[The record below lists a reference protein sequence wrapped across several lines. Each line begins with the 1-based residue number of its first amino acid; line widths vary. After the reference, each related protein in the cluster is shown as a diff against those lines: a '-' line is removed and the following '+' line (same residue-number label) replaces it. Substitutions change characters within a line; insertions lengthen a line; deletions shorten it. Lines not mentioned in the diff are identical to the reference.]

1 MRSTSPRLYLRLL
14 LAVTLPL
21 CLVTS
26 TLLPV
31 LYMHME
37 TRLDGVR
44 AEAKAILRVGEDTLT
59 RDINETLNYAL
70 AIAEMPALQQR
81 LEDRS
86 PVDEAGLSSRA
97 PTQLD
102 DFLNTF
108 IHHTPRYSKLVLID
122 NEGNEM
128 LRAPRDTGAEP
139 HQGRRNHAHTDYF
152 KSASKLFPR
161 DIYLSPPGRNLQYEQ
176 LSGDAIPVVN
186 IATPFF
192 NSQRE
197 RKGVVLLSL
206 NWQYL
211 TQSLYQ
217 SMQVNPQ
224 AGVLLVDALGGWL
237 LTQGLP
243 QLPYLSFGDNY
254 ASAAP
259 TPWSELSGTLEGD
272 INLEGSLLHFQTEDI
287 RTKFYNSLAGRI
299 FSTDDTLP
307 WVMGVSLPT
316 PSWQSLLEEETSVLW
331 FLGLIYVIA
340 VAFGVYWAF
349 SSHQQRKLRQH
360 AQQQAAEVRG
370 LYENAPCGYHS
381 LNADGIVI
389 KMNQTE
395 LHWLGL
401 KADEVIGQ
409 LRYRDVISPDT
420 QDAFDAAF
428 AQVIVGQQGEAE
440 CTLLTRHGDQRH
452 VVIQA
457 CGYHQRGGFVYSRA
471 TVFDL
476 TERKQLEEKLL
487 AQAMT
492 DPLTGVFN
500 RRYLQSQAAI
510 EISRGLRHSTPLSLI
525 AIDIDH
531 FKRINDEYGH
541 DAGDE
546 VLKRFTSVVSGLLRQ
561 EDLLCRVGGEE
572 FAILLPNT
580 DISKAEQIAERIR
593 ATIDTHEMTIELEGI
608 HQTLHITASFGV
620 THVALNETSLKAALK
635 RADKSLYEAKEN
647 GRNRIVVKDS

>member
-21 CLVTS
+21 FLVTS

-70 AIAEMPALQQR
+70 AIAEMPALQQQLASRTLPLEGSPEPDTSR
-81 LEDRS
+81 LETF
-86 PVDEAGLSSRA
+86 LSTLMS
-97 PTQLD
+97 
-102 DFLNTF
+102 
-108 IHHTPRYSKLVLID
+108 HSPRYTKLVLID
-122 NEGNEM
+122 NEGNEV
-128 LRAPRDTGAEP
+128 LRAP
-139 HQGRRNHAHTDYF
+139 QGIGSDPRFGTPNHAHTDYF
-152 KSASKLFPR
+152 KGASQLGSR
-161 DIYLSPPGRNLQYEQ
+161 DLYISPPGRNLQYE
-176 LSGDAIPVVN
+176 LFSGEVIPVVN
-186 IATPFF
+186 VTTPVFDADG
-192 NSQRE
+192 E
-197 RKGVVLLSL
+197 RRGVVMLSL
-206 NWQYL
+206 NWQHL

-217 SMQVNPQ
+217 SMRVDPEAN
-224 AGVLLVDALGGWL
+224 VLLVDVQGRWL
-237 LTQGLP
+237 LTQAP
-243 QLPYLSFGDNY
+243 HQLSGLSFGGDY
-254 ASAAP
+254 ARAAP
-259 TPWSELSGTLEGD
+259 DPWSLLSGKLEGY
-272 INLEGSLLHFQTEDI
+272 INLENRLLRFQTDDI
-287 RTKFYNSLAGRI
+287 RTKLYRGLTGQIVSAGE
-299 FSTDDTLP
+299 TLP

-316 PSWQSLLEEETSVLW
+316 PSWHSLLKEETTVLW
-331 FLGLIYVIA
+331 FLGLIYTIA
-340 VAFGVYWAF
+340 AAFGVFWAF
-349 SSHQQRKLRQH
+349 SSHQQRKLRH
-360 AQQQAAEVRG
+360 RAQQQAAEVRG

-395 LHWLGL
+395 LQWLGL
-401 KADEVIGQ
+401 GAEEVVGQ

-420 QDAFDAAF
+420 QDAFDDAF
-428 AQVIVGQQGEAE
+428 AKVIAGQQGEAE
-440 CTLLTRHGDQRH
+440 CTLLTRSGDHRH

-457 CGYHQRGGFVYSRA
+457 SGYYQQGHFVYSRA

-476 TERKQLEEKLL
+476 TERKRLEEKLR

-500 RRYLQSQAAI
+500 RRYLQSQASI
-510 EISRGLRHSTPLSLI
+510 EMSRGLRHETSLSLI

-580 DISKAEQIAERIR
+580 AIPQAQQIAERIR
-593 ATIDTHEMTIELEGI
+593 ATIDTHEMTIEHEGSQ
-608 HQTLHITASFGV
+608 QTLHITASFGV
-620 THVALNETSLKAALK
+620 THVALNETSLKAALQ

>member
-14 LAVTLPL
+14 LAATLPL
-21 CLVTS
+21 ILVTS
-26 TLLPV
+26 TLFPV
-31 LYMHME
+31 LDMHME

-44 AEAKAILRVGEDTLT
+44 DEAKGILRVGEEALV
-59 RDINETLNYAL
+59 REINETLNYAL
-70 AIAEMPALQQR
+70 AIAEMPTLQQR
-81 LEDRS
+81 LEGNL
-86 PVDEAGLSSRA
+86 PVGEGAVSSRD
-97 PTQLD
+97 PTQLSV
-102 DFLNTF
+102 FLNAF
-108 IHHTPRYSKLVLID
+108 INHTPRYSKLVLID

-128 LRAPRDTGAEP
+128 LRAPQDTDAEP
-139 HQGRRNHAHTDYF
+139 HLGRHNHAHTDYF
-152 KSASKLFPR
+152 KGASKLFPR
-161 DIYLSPPGRNLQYEQ
+161 DIYLSPPGRNLQYEMA
-176 LSGDAIPVVN
+176 SGEAIPVVN
-186 IATPFF
+186 VATPIF

-206 NWQYL
+206 NWQHL

-224 AGVLLVDALGGWL
+224 AKVLLVDAQGGWL
-237 LTQGLP
+237 LTRGTH
-243 QLPYLSFGDNY
+243 QLPDLSFGDDY
-254 ASAAP
+254 ANAAP
-259 TPWSELSGTLEGD
+259 DPWSLLSGTLEGD
-272 INLEGSLLHFQTEDI
+272 IRLDDRMLYFQTEDV

-299 FSTDDTLP
+299 FSTGDTLP
-307 WVMGVSLPT
+307 WVMGVTLPT
-316 PSWQSLLEEETSVLW
+316 PSWRSLLKEETSVLW
-331 FLGLIYVIA
+331 FLGLLYVTA

-349 SSHQQRKLRQH
+349 SSHQQHKLRQN
-360 AQQQAAEVRG
+360 AQQQAAEVRS
-370 LYENAPCGYHS
+370 LYEGAPCGYHS

-389 KMNQTE
+389 KMNRTE
-395 LHWLGL
+395 RRWLGFD
-401 KADEVIGQ
+401 ADEVVGQ

-420 QDAFDAAF
+420 QDAFDVAF
-428 AQVIVGQQGEAE
+428 AQVVAGQPGEAE

-457 CGYHQRGGFVYSRA
+457 SGYRRHGRFIYSRA

-500 RRYLQSQAAI
+500 RRYLQSQATN
-510 EISRGLRHSTPLSLI
+510 EISRGLRSNTPLSLI
-525 AIDIDH
+525 TIDIDH

-546 VLKRFTSVVSGLLRQ
+546 VLKRLTTVVSGLLRQ

-580 DISKAEQIAERIR
+580 AISQAEQIAERIR
-593 ATIDTHEMTIELEGI
+593 TTIDTHEVTIEHEGD

-620 THVALNETSLKAALK
+620 THVELNETTLKAALK
-635 RADKSLYEAKEN
+635 RADKGLYEAKET
-647 GRNRIVVKDS
+647 GRNRIVVSH